1 MKKLMILAVMM
12 IAAMSANAQTPEE
25 GAVFV
30 RPMAGV
36 TLSSYGVDISSAGG
50 SYKSKYKVGFTVGA
64 EVGYQV
70 NSWFQPSLGVFYSQQ
85 GSKMKEKVITAIG
98 TESSTYSSPADYL
111 VMPVLAN
118 FYVADGL
125 ALKAGVQ
132 PGILLSAK
140 YDGAD
145 IKDAMKSFQL
155 QIPVG
160 VSYEYQNFVLDAR
173 MFIPVTKAAK
183 STDGKDIFQD
193 DIMNNAFAITVGYNF
208 KL

>member
-1 MKKLMILAVMM
+1 MKKLMIMAVMM

-25 GAVFV
+25 GAVLV

-85 GSKMKEKVITAIG
+85 GSKMKVTAIDIG
-98 TESSTYSSPADYL
+98 WSSTYSSPADYL